1 MAKLS
6 FFFSVL
12 VALIVGVAGIVEG
25 ARKNAD
31 AVYAVPFVVFS
42 SAVAW
47 WNFKRMKEED
57 AEERREMRELYDAKE
72 RERR

>member
-12 VALIVGVAGIVEG
+12 FALVLAVVGIVEG
-25 ARKNAD
+25 ARKNSD
-31 AVYAVPFVVFS
+31 AIYVAPFVVFS

-47 WNFKRMKEED
+47 WNFKKMKEED
-57 AEERREMRELYDAKE
+57 AEERREMRELYETKR